1 MKAVS
6 LMGGRRGQSR
16 GILAA
21 SINTSWLLTGCGDI
35 GWVISFWPDPPRG
48 SIGEERRWVQF
59 WVVWPLRTLETL
71 LNIESR
77 SLRLKKETGARKIRV
92 LLEASGNWSS
102 GYRCTCPG
110 KRAEKRMEGNT
121 QTSSPGKPHVL
132 SSFHIV
138 LALSGRRLPFPTFM
152 YQKPILVGSKTCLRF
167 FLLSGPI
174 EPGTQLELS
183 KWRVSI
189 ADTEENQE
197 ASVTYRHCCSI

>member
-1 MKAVS
+1 MWWYRVRDQLLAWPAKRKYRGGETVSAVLGS
-6 LMGGRRGQSR
+6 L
-16 GILAA
+16 
-21 SINTSWLLTGCGDI
+21 
-35 GWVISFWPDPPRG
+35 
-48 SIGEERRWVQF
+48 
-59 WVVWPLRTLETL
+59 TLEDSWDIL
-71 LNIESR
+71 LNIDSR
-77 SLRLKKETGARKIRV
+77 SLRLKKETGARKIQV

-121 QTSSPGKPHVL
+121 QTSSPGKPQVL

-197 ASVTYRHCCSI
+197 ASVTYRHCRSI